1 MMKIIKRSDW
11 GANKPK
17 SNYSKLGEVKGL
29 VIHWS
34 AYPTAMSEDEEFSQI
49 KTIQALHQNDRG
61 WNDIAYNYCVGDSGN
76 IYEARGEGNRSAA
89 QGGNTKQEA
98 NFNNKHYVA
107 VCWLGGSKPDDQ
119 PSKAAVSAVKELW
132 KQVGGELRPHSSFK
146 STSCPGDA
154 WRKWIDGRLT
164 IVPKDV
170 EEKEKVQEVSRFS
183 LIKKGDRG
191 QSVEEIQIMLN
202 LVSKNQL
209 IVDGDFGAKT
219 LAAVIAFQKK
229 YKLSPDG
236 IVGQLTYARLIQAN
250 RNKARKVTKYK
261 IE

>member
-1 MMKIIKRSDW
+1 M
-11 GANKPK
+11 
-17 SNYSKLGEVKGL
+17 
-29 VIHWS
+29 
-34 AYPTAMSEDEEFSQI
+34 
-49 KTIQALHQNDRG
+49 
-61 WNDIAYNYCVGDSGN
+61 
-76 IYEARGEGNRSAA
+76 
-89 QGGNTKQEA
+89 
-98 NFNNKHYVA
+98 
-107 VCWLGGSKPDDQ
+107 
-119 PSKAAVSAVKELW
+119 KELW

-250 RNKARKVTKYK
+250 RNKARKVIKYK